1 LHDGPFFFLPM
12 KIAVNT
18 RLLLKDKL
26 DGIGWFTYETMRRIA
41 QQHPEVEFHFIFDRP
56 FAKEFIPSKN
66 VFAHIVPPPARHPVL
81 MKLWYDVAVPLLL
94 RKIKPDLFI
103 SPDAQCSLIT
113 SIPQLIVIH
122 DINFEHYP
130 NDVPVSFR
138 SYLSIRSR
146 KWAHKAVRI
155 ATVSEFSKK
164 DICETYTVEAD
175 KVDVVYNGANS
186 LYTPVSEEIKQ
197 ATKSKFTKGQDYF
210 VFVGS
215 IHPRKNL
222 QRLLPAFKA
231 FKERTGS
238 KMKLVVVGSAYW
250 KNEEINAG
258 LALFEGT
265 DDLVMVGRLNAE
277 ELKDV
282 VGSSMAN
289 VYVSYFE
296 GFGIPI
302 VEGFR
307 AGVPVITSNVTSM
320 PEVAGGA
327 ALLVDPFSVES
338 ISQGLEKIA
347 SDKNFREELVKK
359 GTERAQF
366 FSWDKAADALWS
378 SIQKAM
384 KN

>member
-1 LHDGPFFFLPM
+1 M

-41 QQHPEVEFHFIFDRP
+41 LQHPEVEFHFIFDRP
-56 FAKEFIPSKN
+56 FSKDFIPSKN

-94 RKIKPDLFI
+94 RRIKPDLFI
-103 SPDAQCSLIT
+103 SPDAQCSLTT

-122 DINFEHYP
+122 DINFEHFP

-138 SYLSIRSR
+138 SYLSVRSK

-164 DICETYTVEAD
+164 DICETYGIEAD
-175 KVDVVYNGANS
+175 KIDVVYNGANT
-186 LYTPVSEEIKQ
+186 LYTPVSEEVKLS
-197 ATKSKFTKGQDYF
+197 TKKRFTKGEDYF

-238 KMKLVVVGSAYW
+238 KMKLVIVGNAYW

-265 DDLVMVGRLNAE
+265 EDLVMVGRLNAE

-282 VGSSMAN
+282 VGSAMAN

-320 PEVAGGA
+320 PEVADGG
-327 ALLVDPFSVES
+327 ALLVDPFSIES
-338 ISQGLEKIA
+338 ISEGLERIA
-347 SDKNFREELVKK
+347 TDELLRADLVKK
-359 GTERAQF
+359 GTERAAF
-366 FSWDKAADALWS
+366 FSWDKAASALWS
-378 SIQKAM
+378 SIEKAL
-384 KN
+384 KK

>member
-1 LHDGPFFFLPM
+1 MHDGPFFFVPM

-41 QQHPEVEFHFIFDRP
+41 EQHPEVEFHFIFDRP
-56 FAKEFIPSKN
+56 FAKEFVPSKN
-66 VFAHIVPPPARHPVL
+66 VIPHLVPPPARHPVL

-94 RKIKPDLFI
+94 RKVKPDLFI
-103 SPDAQCSLIT
+103 SPDAQCSLTT
-113 SIPQLIVIH
+113 SVPQLIVIH
-122 DINFEHYP
+122 DINFEHFP
-130 NDVPVSFR
+130 NDVPISFR
-138 SYLSIRSR
+138 NYLSIRSR

-164 DICETYTVEAD
+164 DICDTYAIDPT

-186 LYTPVSEEIKQ
+186 LYKPISEEVRQ
-197 ATKSKFTKGQDYF
+197 QVRRKFTQGAEYF

-231 FKERTGS
+231 FKERTKS
-238 KMKLVVVGSAYW
+238 SVKLVIVGNAYW
-250 KNEEINAG
+250 KNEEIKKS
-258 LALFEGT
+258 LTLFEGT
-265 DDLVMVGRLNAE
+265 EDVILVGRLNAE

-282 VGSSMAN
+282 VGSALAN

-302 VEGFR
+302 VEGFQ

-327 ALLVDPFSVES
+327 ALLVDPFNIDS
-338 ISQGLEKIA
+338 IADGLERVA
-347 SDKNFREELVKK
+347 TDEPLRAELVRK
-359 GTERAQF
+359 GAERAHY
-366 FSWDKAADALWS
+366 FSWDKAANALWL
-378 SIQKAM
+378 SIEKAL

>member
-1 LHDGPFFFLPM
+1 M

-41 QQHPEVEFHFIFDRP
+41 HQHPEVEFHFIFDRP
-56 FAKEFIPSKN
+56 YAKEFIPSEN

-81 MKLWYDVAVPLLL
+81 MKIWYDVAVPLLL
-94 RKIKPDLFI
+94 KRIKPDLFI
-103 SPDAQCSLIT
+103 SPDAQCSLTT

-130 NDVPVSFR
+130 NDVPASFR
-138 SYLSIRSR
+138 NYLSVRSR
-146 KWAHKAVRI
+146 KWAQKAVRI

-164 DICETYTVEAD
+164 DIMDTYNID
-175 KVDVVYNGANS
+175 PSKIDVVYNGANS
-186 LYTPVSEEIKQ
+186 LYEPVSEEVKS
-197 ATKSKFTKGQDYF
+197 ATKNRFTKGEDYF

-215 IHPRKNL
+215 IHPRKNI

-231 FKERTGS
+231 FKQRTGS
-238 KMKLVVVGSAYW
+238 KVKLVIVGSAYW
-250 KNEEINAG
+250 KNEEINSG
-258 LALFEGT
+258 LALFDGS
-265 DDLVMVGRLNAE
+265 DDLVMVGRLNAN

-282 VGSSMAN
+282 VGSALAN

-320 PEVAGGA
+320 PEVAGDA
-327 ALLVDPFSVES
+327 ALLVDPFSVEA
-338 ISQGLEKIA
+338 ISEALERIA
-347 SDKNFREELVKK
+347 TDRVLCAEMVRK
-359 GTERAQF
+359 GTERASF
-366 FSWDKAADALWS
+366 FSWDKAANDLWN
-378 SIQKAM
+378 SIQKAL
-384 KN
+384 KSK